1 MLHSFTDHN
10 RSKLPLF
17 IIIFGLCMALSA
29 CNSKKEKVRG
39 GSCKIDGDC
48 ITGWICEEN
57 FCVQGQRSAAEI
69 AAKKEAKRK
78 AKEAKRKAKE
88 AKKRQTKAGQGRLHA
103 RICPFF
109 KNMIQG
115 REDG

>member
-1 MLHSFTDHN
+1 MLNLFTDQH
-10 RSKLPLF
+10 RSLRLLF
-17 IIIFGLCMALSA
+17 TLILGFSMALSA
-29 CNSKKEKVRG
+29 CSSKKEKVRG

-48 ITGWICEEN
+48 IAGWICEEN
-57 FCVQGQRSAAEI
+57 FCVQGKRNAAEI

-88 AKKRQTKAGQGRLHA
+88 AKKRQTKAGEGRLHA

-109 KNMIQG
+109 KNT
-115 REDG
+115 EDAVAL